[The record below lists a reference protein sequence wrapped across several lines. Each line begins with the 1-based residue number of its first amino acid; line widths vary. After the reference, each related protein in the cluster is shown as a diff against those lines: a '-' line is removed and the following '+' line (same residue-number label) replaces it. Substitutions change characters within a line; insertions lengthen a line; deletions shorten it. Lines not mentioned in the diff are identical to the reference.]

1 MKEKQK
7 NFEAHI
13 FLGLIALT
21 TGTASANELRLPTKI
36 SCANGSVI
44 IEQTSPAIT
53 RYEPTITAAFKL
65 SVNGYTEAAA
75 GYQNGN
81 VTQVV
86 SKNYYVFSGTGGLT
100 FASHKGKP
108 YFGND
113 GNAELICTNSKYGEA
128 SLGFSTSYD

>member
-1 MKEKQK
+1 M
-7 NFEAHI
+7 NLFSNI
-13 FLGLIALT
+13 SIAFIVLT
-21 TGTASANELRLPTKI
+21 TGVVASANELRLPSKI
-36 SCANGSVI
+36 SCANGSVT

-53 RYEPTITAAFKL
+53 EYEPTITAAFKL

-100 FASHKGKP
+100 FARHKGKP

-113 GNAELICTNSKYGEA
+113 GNAEEICTNSKYGEP
-128 SLGFSTSYD
+128 SPGFSASYE

>member
-1 MKEKQK
+1 M
-7 NFEAHI
+7 NLFSNI
-13 FLGLIALT
+13 SITFIVLT
-21 TGTASANELRLPTKI
+21 TGAASANELGLPSKI
-36 SCANGSVI
+36 SCANGSVT

-53 RYEPTITAAFKL
+53 GYEPTITAAFKL

-86 SKNYYVFSGTGGLT
+86 SKNYYVSSGTGGLT

-113 GNAELICTNSKYGEA
+113 GNAEGICTNSKYGEP
-128 SLGFSTSYD
+128 SPGFSASY